1 MHLSKSDE
9 NIINNLNLLK
19 HSFAVIAFIFFLQ
32 TVAYSQSDSLYI
44 TPPKKTSFVKDTLAK
59 SPTGAVL
66 RSLALPGWGQYYVES
81 YWKAPIFVAG
91 WGTLIFFI
99 YDNNSK
105 YQDAATEYAN
115 YTGTDDAEYNF
126 LYRKREYFRDYRDL
140 NIFYLAGVYIISAV
154 DAYVGA
160 QLFEFSVDDNLSMN
174 TKLNQFGLP
183 EIGVKIKF

>member
-1 MHLSKSDE
+1 MILS
-9 NIINNLNLLK
+9 NA
-19 HSFAVIAFIFFLQ
+19 FAF
-32 TVAYSQSDSLYI
+32 SQSDSLFI
-44 TPPKKTSFVKDTLAK
+44 TPPKKVSFVVKDSMAK

-105 YQDAATEYAN
+105 YLAAADEYAN
-115 YTGTDDAEYNF
+115 YTGTDQTEYNF

-140 NIFYLAGVYIISAV
+140 NILYLTGVYIISAI

-160 QLFEFSVDDNLSMN
+160 QLYEFSVDENLSMS
-174 TKLNQFGLP
+174 THLNQFGLP
-183 EIGVKIKF
+183 EVGVRIKF